1 MTRGKKRLDGTVL
14 DRDLSLLVVVP
25 LLDASALLGA
35 IWAEKRGDLLGL
47 TFAAS
52 ILILLATARTRP
64 TRLTLSLGKEFGGIV
79 GRIAFVTFALSPLAA
94 RGDLVSFLRAG
105 MIAVVAVPFGRA
117 ISYFLIR
124 SLRSR
129 GIGLEPTL
137 IVGAGPTGVM
147 MANALLLEPE
157 HGLVPI
163 GFVDTADRIDL
174 PLPVVGPPDEIAS
187 LVARYGA
194 RRVIVAFSSV
204 SDEDVVRFLRACDRL
219 PVDIHI
225 VPRFFELGVGVE
237 ETTDDIDG
245 IPLSRLHRATH
256 RSLTWPLKR
265 AFDVCVAMLGIVV
278 TSPLMAI
285 AAISVRVSSPGPI
298 LFRQKRLGEGMKPIE
313 IMKFRTMRIN
323 TDSDT
328 TWSVARDERL
338 TPVGRMLRQTH
349 LDELPQLINVLRGDM
364 SLVGPRPERPY
375 FAELFSAEIP
385 GYADRH
391 RVPVGMTGW
400 AQVHGLNGD
409 TSIQKRVR
417 FDNRYIESWSLWR
430 DLVILTRTGAAVIG
444 GLRLDEG
451 EAGPED
457 PAVAETPAVVDLR
470 EVEIDLTAIEN
481 DGDGSG
487 NGHLTRNGKSAAE
500 NGSENGHQGN
510 GHRVHPTTE
519 GPARP

>member
-1 MTRGKKRLDGTVL
+1 VL

-25 LLDASALLGA
+25 LLDAAALLGA
-35 IWAEKRGDLLGL
+35 LWSQNRADSLGL
-47 TFAAS
+47 IFAAW
-52 ILILLATARTRP
+52 ILIFLATARTRP
-64 TRLTLSLGKEFGGIV
+64 TRLTLSVGKELGGIV
-79 GRIAFVTFALSPLAA
+79 GRIAFVTFALSPLVA
-94 RGDLVSFLRAG
+94 RSDLVPFFRAG
-105 MIAVVAVPFGRA
+105 MIAVGAVPLGRA

-137 IVGAGPTGVM
+137 IVGAGPTGVL

-157 HGLVPI
+157 HGLIPI

-174 PLPVVGPPDEIAS
+174 PLPVIGPPDEISS

-194 RRVIVAFSSV
+194 RRLIVAFSSV
-204 SDEDVVRFLRACDRL
+204 SDQEVVRFLRACDRL
-219 PVDIHI
+219 PVDIHV

-237 ETTDDIDG
+237 ETTDDVDG

-256 RSLTWPLKR
+256 RSLTWPIKR
-265 AFDVCVAMLGIVV
+265 AFDVTVAMIGIVV

-285 AAISVRVSSPGPI
+285 AAIAVRLSSSGPI

-313 IMKFRTMRIN
+313 IMKFRTMRMN

-338 TPVGRMLRQTH
+338 TPIGRVLRQTH

-385 GYADRH
+385 GYAERH
-391 RVPVGMTGW
+391 RVPVGITGW

-409 TSIQKRVR
+409 TSIEKRVR

-430 DLVILTRTGAAVIG
+430 DLVIIARTGAAVIG

-451 EAGPED
+451 EPAPVEAVVTEMPE
-457 PAVAETPAVVDLR
+457 VVDLR
-470 EVEIDLTAIEN
+470 EAEIDLTAAEN
-481 DGDGSG
+481 DGNRVENGRGTQSG
-487 NGHLTRNGKSAAE
+487 NGNG
-500 NGSENGHQGN
+500 NGVSENGHQAN
-510 GHRVHPTTE
+510 GHAAHPTTD
-519 GPARP
+519 GPARA